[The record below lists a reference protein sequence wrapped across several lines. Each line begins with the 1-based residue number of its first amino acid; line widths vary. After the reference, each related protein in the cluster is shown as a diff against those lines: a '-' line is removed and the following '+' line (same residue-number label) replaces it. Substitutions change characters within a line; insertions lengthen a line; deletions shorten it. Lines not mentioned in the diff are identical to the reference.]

1 MDANLRFIV
10 PPPDHVLVFDDTP
23 PFNMGRERTR
33 PHRGNKIPLKKK
45 KKYKNTNRTKI
56 PFDLLKKKSV
66 TRIDQKFHSIL

>member
-45 KKYKNTNRTKI
+45 KKCKNMSRVKI
-56 PFDLLKKKSV
+56 PSDSFKKKSV
-66 TRIDQKFHSIL
+66 KT